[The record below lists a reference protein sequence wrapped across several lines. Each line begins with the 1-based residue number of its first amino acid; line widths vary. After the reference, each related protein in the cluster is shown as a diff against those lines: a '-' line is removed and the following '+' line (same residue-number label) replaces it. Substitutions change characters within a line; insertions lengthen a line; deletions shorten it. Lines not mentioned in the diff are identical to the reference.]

1 MSNSLEKT
9 LGVEFDEVE
18 YPVTIRRDFLSMFP
32 NYEMESHWHDDVE
45 LIHILRGKMV
55 CVVNGEQMVIS
66 QDEGIFINARQVHG
80 VMSADHRECE
90 YVIIRFHPMIL
101 CATREIENRFV
112 TPVIANDNY
121 PFQVLKQD
129 IDWERS
135 VLDAILRIYYMR
147 HETTME
153 ISALG
158 QLFVIWEQIFTHS
171 GRVPAKVRESTPQL
185 TQLKKMISYIAE
197 NYQRKITLD
206 DICLSGNMGKTSC
219 CQIFQKYLNQTPNN
233 YLTVF
238 RLRKGAEMLVQT
250 DMPIVDISY
259 EVGFSGASYFSEAF
273 KKHMGGMPSEYR
285 KKHRPVG
292 EER

>member
-1 MSNSLEKT
+1 MLNSLEKT

-18 YPVTIRRDFLSMFP
+18 YPVTIRRDFLSAFP

-45 LIHILRGKMV
+45 LLLVLSGQMTCI
-55 CVVNGEQMVIS
+55 VNGEQKEICR
-66 QDEGIFINARQVHG
+66 DEGIFINARQVHG
-80 VMSADHRECE
+80 VMSAEHCECE
-90 YVIIRFHPMIL
+90 YVMVRFHPMIL

-112 TPVIANDNY
+112 TPVIANENY

-129 IDWERS
+129 IEWERS

-158 QLFVIWEQIFTHS
+158 QIFVIWEQIFTHS
-171 GRVPAKVRESTPQL
+171 GRVPAKIRESTPQL
-185 TQLKKMISYIAE
+185 TQLKKMISFIAE

-219 CQIFQKYLNQTPNN
+219 CQVFQKYLNQTPNN

-238 RLRKGAEMLVQT
+238 RLRKGAEMLVAT

-285 KKHRPVG
+285 RKHRPVS